1 MNERNKNLEKPVINQ
16 KQLEEEPKK
25 AVEVRYELEKTPNWF
40 IQGSFVLDKIFNKNF
55 ARDIDIFVSEGEE
68 PPEIQDKRFIHKTE
82 LQRDCYFPPLL
93 GCYNTD
99 RYLLTEQGIIRPT
112 GFPEK
117 PESLELLGKQ
127 SLTVVDVIRGIKI
140 SARYGLKLSD
150 TVKEAWQ
157 EVLKKEF
164 DPEWTKTM
172 LFESEQEVIDYII
185 DNLKEET
192 SEEERELVVNELSKL
207 AGKKLI

>member
-1 MNERNKNLEKPVINQ
+1 MNEQNKNLEKPLINQ
-16 KQLEEEPKK
+16 KQEEEPKK
-25 AVEVRYELEKTPNWF
+25 AIEVRYELKKTPSWF
-40 IQGSFVLDKIFNKNF
+40 IQGSFVLDKIFNKNL
-55 ARDIDIFVSEGEE
+55 ARDIDVFVPKGEN

-99 RYLLTEQGIIRPT
+99 RYLLTEQGIIRPI

-117 PESLELLGKQ
+117 PKSLELLGKQ
-127 SLTVVDVIRGIKI
+127 SLTVTDVIRGIKI
-140 SARYGLKLSD
+140 SKRYGLTVSD
-150 TVKEAWQ
+150 TIKEAWQ
-157 EVLKKEF
+157 KVLKREF
-164 DPEWTKTM
+164 DPEWMKAM

-192 SEEERELVVNELSKL
+192 SEEERELIANELSKL